1 VPAVA
6 LQGVNVWR
14 ALQYAVLVWFLMAM
28 RNASDIV
35 ILSTVPQH
43 EPSEVYD
50 QAAAAPEVLDGVAV
64 LDDARARPVD
74 ALRPPGALSPAVVQT
89 VAVVS
94 ASMIAGAATVAIVQ
108 RRRTRRLARRR
119 RRMFAP
125 VLASRSFLVDV
136 HVLGERGK

>member
-1 VPAVA
+1 
-6 LQGVNVWR
+6 
-14 ALQYAVLVWFLMAM
+14 M
-28 RNASDIV
+28 IE
-35 ILSTVPQH
+35 

-64 LDDARARPVD
+64 IDDAQAQPFEPS
-74 ALRPPGALSPAVVQT
+74 RPPGALTPAVVQT
-89 VAVVS
+89 VAVVG
-94 ASMIAGAATVAIVQ
+94 ASMIAGAATVAIVH